1 MSEMAQEILSLAI
14 YQPVPGEEEAS
25 LATMRDLVAV
35 LAARGYSRDVLYR
48 DGAGHYVLFRW
59 WASEATRQA
68 AHEEDADVLRC
79 WAKLG
84 NEIRVIKIYE
94 TLDQVSLK

>member
-1 MSEMAQEILSLAI
+1 MAQEILSLAS
-14 YQPVPGEEEAS
+14 YELVSGQEEAS
-25 LATMRDLVAV
+25 LATMRDLVAG
-35 LAARGYSRDVLYR
+35 LAARGYSRDTLCR

-59 WASEATRQA
+59 WASEAMRRA
-68 AHEEDADVLRC
+68 AHEDADVLRG

-94 TLDQVSLK
+94 TLDEVSLT

>member
-1 MSEMAQEILSLAI
+1 MCE
-14 YQPVPGEEEAS
+14 
-25 LATMRDLVAV
+25 LVSV
-35 LAARGYSRDVLYR
+35 LAQHGYSRDTLCR

-59 WASEATRQA
+59 WASEAMRQA
-68 AHEEDADVLRC
+68 AHEDPDVLRC

-94 TLDQVSLK
+94 KLEEVNLK

>member
-1 MSEMAQEILSLAI
+1 MAQKILSLAI
-14 YQPVPGEEEAS
+14 YEPVPDQEQAS

-35 LAARGYSRDVLYR
+35 LAARGYSQDTLYR

-59 WASEATRQA
+59 WASEAMRQA
-68 AHEEDADVLRC
+68 AHEDAEVLRC

-84 NEIRVIKIYE
+84 NEIRVIKVYE
-94 TLDQVSLK
+94 TLDEVSLK

>member
-1 MSEMAQEILSLAI
+1 MAQKILSLAI
-14 YQPVPGEEEAS
+14 YEPVPGQEEAS

-35 LAARGYSRDVLYR
+35 LAARGYSRDTLYR

-59 WASEATRQA
+59 WASEAMRQA
-68 AHEEDADVLRC
+68 AHEDAEVLRC

-84 NEIRVIKIYE
+84 NEIRVIKVYE
-94 TLDQVSLK
+94 TLDEVSLK

>member
-1 MSEMAQEILSLAI
+1 
-14 YQPVPGEEEAS
+14 
-25 LATMRDLVAV
+25 V

-68 AHEEDADVLRC
+68 AHEDADVLRC
-79 WAKLG
+79 WVKLG

>member
-1 MSEMAQEILSLAI
+1 MAQEILSLAI
-14 YQPVPGEEEAS
+14 YEPVPGQEQAS

-35 LAARGYSRDVLYR
+35 LSARGYSRDTLCR

-59 WASEATRQA
+59 WASEAMRLA
-68 AHEEDADVLRC
+68 AHEDADALRC
-79 WAKLG
+79 WSKLG

-94 TLDQVSLK
+94 TLDEVSLK

>member
-1 MSEMAQEILSLAI
+1 MAQKILSLAI
-14 YQPVPGEEEAS
+14 YELVPAKKKPS
-25 LATMRDLVAV
+25 LATLPVLVAG
-35 LAARGYSRDVLYR
+35 LAVRGYSRDTLYR

-59 WASEATRQA
+59 WASEAMRQA
-68 AHEEDADVLRC
+68 AHEDADVLRC

-94 TLDQVSLK
+94 TLDEVSMK

>member
-1 MSEMAQEILSLAI
+1 MAQEILSLAI
-14 YQPVPGEEEAS
+14 YEPVPGQEQAS

-35 LAARGYSRDVLYR
+35 LSARGYSRDTLCR

-59 WASEATRQA
+59 WASEAMRLA
-68 AHEEDADVLRC
+68 AHEDADALRC

-84 NEIRVIKIYE
+84 NRIRVIKIYE
-94 TLDQVSLK
+94 TLDEVSLK

>member
-1 MSEMAQEILSLAI
+1 MAQEILSLAI

-35 LAARGYSRDVLYR
+35 LAARVYRRDVLYR

-68 AHEEDADVLRC
+68 AHEDADVLRC

>member
-1 MSEMAQEILSLAI
+1 MAQKILSLAI
-14 YQPVPGEEEAS
+14 YEPVPDQEQAS

-59 WASEATRQA
+59 WASEAMRQA
-68 AHEEDADVLRC
+68 AHEDAEVLRC

-84 NEIRVIKIYE
+84 NEIRVIKVYE
-94 TLDQVSLK
+94 TLDEVSLK